1 MKGYLMYNDN
11 FYPSTTED
19 DFNSA
24 AEYSEYDSEP
34 YGSDEWLN
42 SQETTPIL
50 PLPEDG
56 SDWSDKENDFGMQ
69 DRDASP
75 MQAMPRRPMPDRPV
89 APLPDRPGR
98 PIPDRPVRPDRPVP
112 PIPDR
117 PGRPDRPVPPLPDRP
132 GRPIPD
138 RPGWPNRPVPP
149 RPIPPRPTPPRPI
162 PPRPV
167 PPVRPDW
174 SWNWGTILPGIVLPL
189 SPARVRFYN
198 ASVPGPIQ
206 IYVNN
211 RLVVS
216 NLNYLQYS
224 RIYNVIPGRYRIT
237 VYQGNDMRSPLVDT
251 WMSFRQNQDY
261 TVALIRSG
269 SNFRLQT
276 SSF

>member
-56 SDWSDKENDFGMQ
+56 SDWSDQENDFGMQ

-98 PIPDRPVRPDRPVP
+98 PIPDDPYGPTGRSLLYPTGPDVPTDRFLRFQTDPGAPFPTDRDGLTDRFLPGPFLPGPLLPDPSLPGLFLPYGPTGPGTGVQSCQASFSPSLLPASDSTMHLSPDRF
-112 PIPDR
+112 
-117 PGRPDRPVPPLPDRP
+117 
-132 GRPIPD
+132 
-138 RPGWPNRPVPP
+138 
-149 RPIPPRPTPPRPI
+149 
-162 PPRPV
+162 
-167 PPVRPDW
+167 
-174 SWNWGTILPGIVLPL
+174 
-189 SPARVRFYN
+189 RF
-198 ASVPGPIQ
+198 
-206 IYVNN
+206 
-211 RLVVS
+211 
-216 NLNYLQYS
+216 
-224 RIYNVIPGRYRIT
+224 T
-237 VYQGNDMRSPLVDT
+237 
-251 WMSFRQNQDY
+251 
-261 TVALIRSG
+261 
-269 SNFRLQT
+269 
-276 SSF
+276 

>member
-11 FYPSTTED
+11 YYPSTSED

-24 AEYSEYDSEP
+24 AAYSEYDSEP
-34 YGSDEWLN
+34 YTSDEWLN

-50 PLPEDG
+50 PLPADG
-56 SDWSDKENDFGMQ
+56 SDWSDQEDDFDMQ
-69 DRDASP
+69 DRAASP

-98 PIPDRPVRPDRPVP
+98 PIPDRP
-112 PIPDR
+112 
-117 PGRPDRPVPPLPDRP
+117 
-132 GRPIPD
+132 
-138 RPGWPNRPVPP
+138 GWPNRPVPP
-149 RPIPPRPTPPRPI
+149 RPVPPRPI
-162 PPRPV
+162 

-198 ASVPGPIQ
+198 ASVRGPIQ

-237 VYQGNDMRSPLVDT
+237 VYQGNDMRLPLVDT
-251 WMSFRQNQDY
+251 WMNFRQNQDY

>member
-1 MKGYLMYNDN
+1 MYNDN
-11 FYPSTTED
+11 YYPSTSED

-24 AEYSEYDSEP
+24 AAYSEYDSEP
-34 YGSDEWLN
+34 YTSDEWLN

-56 SDWSDKENDFGMQ
+56 SDWSDQEDDFDMQ
-69 DRDASP
+69 DRAASP

-98 PIPDRPVRPDRPVP
+98 PIPDRP
-112 PIPDR
+112 
-117 PGRPDRPVPPLPDRP
+117 

-149 RPIPPRPTPPRPI
+149 RPVPPRPI
-162 PPRPV
+162 

-198 ASVPGPIQ
+198 ASVRGPIQ

-237 VYQGNDMRSPLVDT
+237 VYQGNDMRLPLVDT
-251 WMSFRQNQDY
+251 WMNFRQNQDY

>member
-56 SDWSDKENDFGMQ
+56 SDWSDQENDFGMQ

-98 PIPDRPVRPDRPVP
+98 PIPDRP
-112 PIPDR
+112 
-117 PGRPDRPVPPLPDRP
+117 
-132 GRPIPD
+132 
-138 RPGWPNRPVPP
+138 GWPNRPVPP
-149 RPIPPRPTPPRPI
+149 RPVPPRPVPPRPI
-162 PPRPV
+162 

-198 ASVPGPIQ
+198 ASVRGPIQ

>member
-56 SDWSDKENDFGMQ
+56 SDWSDQENDFGMQ

-98 PIPDRPVRPDRPVP
+98 PIPDR
-112 PIPDR
+112 
-117 PGRPDRPVPPLPDRP
+117 
-132 GRPIPD
+132 
-138 RPGWPNRPVPP
+138 
-149 RPIPPRPTPPRPI
+149 
-162 PPRPV
+162 
-167 PPVRPDW
+167 PVRPDW

>member
-1 MKGYLMYNDN
+1 
-11 FYPSTTED
+11 
-19 DFNSA
+19 
-24 AEYSEYDSEP
+24 
-34 YGSDEWLN
+34 
-42 SQETTPIL
+42 
-50 PLPEDG
+50 
-56 SDWSDKENDFGMQ
+56 MQ
-69 DRDASP
+69 DRAASP

-98 PIPDRPVRPDRPVP
+98 PIPDRPGRPDRPVP

-149 RPIPPRPTPPRPI
+149 RPVPPRPVPPRPI
-162 PPRPV
+162 

-198 ASVPGPIQ
+198 ASVRGPIQ

-216 NLNYLQYS
+216 NLNFLNYS

-237 VYQGNDMRSPLVDT
+237 VYRGNDMRSPLVDT
-251 WMSFRQNQDY
+251 WKLQCHISILVRIAQGYCKGLIHGSYPPSSCPGPASARTALPPSGCSSPPAATCGRKAPRRPHGLPAAPGPRQ
-261 TVALIRSG
+261 RRPRPG
-269 SNFRLQT
+269 R
-276 SSF
+276 

>member
-1 MKGYLMYNDN
+1 MYNDN

-56 SDWSDKENDFGMQ
+56 SDWSDQENDFGMQ

-75 MQAMPRRPMPDRPV
+75 MQAMPGALCPTGRLPRFLTGPDALFPTDPYGPTGRSLLYPTGPDV
-89 APLPDRPGR
+89 PTDRFLRFQTDPGAPFPTDRDGLTDRFLPGPFLPGPLLPDPSLPGLFL
-98 PIPDRPVRPDRPVP
+98 PYGPTG
-112 PIPDR
+112 
-117 PGRPDRPVPPLPDRP
+117 PGTGYNPARHRSPPLSCPRQILQCICPRTDSDLREQPP
-132 GRPIPD
+132 GGIQSELFAVLPHIQCDSRTLPYY
-138 RPGWPNRPVPP
+138 
-149 RPIPPRPTPPRPI
+149 
-162 PPRPV
+162 
-167 PPVRPDW
+167 
-174 SWNWGTILPGIVLPL
+174 SLPGERHAFT
-189 SPARVRFYN
+189 S
-198 ASVPGPIQ
+198 
-206 IYVNN
+206 
-211 RLVVS
+211 
-216 NLNYLQYS
+216 
-224 RIYNVIPGRYRIT
+224 GRYL
-237 VYQGNDMRSPLVDT
+237 DELP
-251 WMSFRQNQDY
+251 QNQDY

>member
-11 FYPSTTED
+11 YYPSMAED
-19 DFNSA
+19 DMDSSLI
-24 AEYSEYDSEP
+24 YPDYDYESYE
-34 YGSDEWLN
+34 SDEWLN
-42 SQETTPIL
+42 SQENDLNDPIL
-50 PLPEDG
+50 PLPED
-56 SDWSDKENDFGMQ
+56 Q
-69 DRDASP
+69 DAWTGQEEDLDIQERSA
-75 MQAMPRRPMPDRPV
+75 
-89 APLPDRPGR
+89 R
-98 PIPDRPVRPDRPVP
+98 PI
-112 PIPDR
+112 
-117 PGRPDRPVPPLPDRP
+117 
-132 GRPIPD
+132 
-138 RPGWPNRPVPP
+138 PNRPVPP

-237 VYQGNDMRSPLVDT
+237 VYQGNDMR
-251 WMSFRQNQDY
+251 
-261 TVALIRSG
+261 
-269 SNFRLQT
+269 
-276 SSF
+276 

>member
-1 MKGYLMYNDN
+1 MYNDN
-11 FYPSTTED
+11 YYPSTSED

-24 AEYSEYDSEP
+24 AAYSEYDSEP
-34 YGSDEWLN
+34 YTSDEWLN

-56 SDWSDKENDFGMQ
+56 SDWSDQEDDFDMQ
-69 DRDASP
+69 DRAASP
-75 MQAMPRRPMPDRPV
+75 MQAMPRRPM
-89 APLPDRPGR
+89 
-98 PIPDRPVRPDRPVP
+98 
-112 PIPDR
+112 PDR

-149 RPIPPRPTPPRPI
+149 RPVPPRPI
-162 PPRPV
+162 

-198 ASVPGPIQ
+198 ASVRGPIQ

-237 VYQGNDMRSPLVDT
+237 VYQGNDMRLPLVDT
-251 WMSFRQNQDY
+251 WMNFRQNQDY

>member
-56 SDWSDKENDFGMQ
+56 SDWSDQENDFGMQ

-98 PIPDRPVRPDRPVP
+98 PIPDRP
-112 PIPDR
+112 
-117 PGRPDRPVPPLPDRP
+117 
-132 GRPIPD
+132 
-138 RPGWPNRPVPP
+138 GWPNRPVPP
-149 RPIPPRPTPPRPI
+149 RPVPPRPVPPRPI
-162 PPRPV
+162 

-198 ASVPGPIQ
+198 ASVRGPIQ

-237 VYQGNDMRSPLVDT
+237 VYQGNDMRLPLVDT
-251 WMSFRQNQDY
+251 WMNFRQNQDY

>member
-1 MKGYLMYNDN
+1 MYNDN

-56 SDWSDKENDFGMQ
+56 SDWSDQENDFGMQ

-89 APLPDRPGR
+89 A
-98 PIPDRPVRPDRPVP
+98 
-112 PIPDR
+112 
-117 PGRPDRPVPPLPDRP
+117 PLPDRP

-189 SPARVRFYN
+189 SLARVRFYN
-198 ASVPGPIQ
+198 ASVRGPIQ

-237 VYQGNDMRSPLVDT
+237 VYQGNDMRLPLVDT
-251 WMSFRQNQDY
+251 WMNFRQNQDY

>member
-1 MKGYLMYNDN
+1 MYNDN
-11 FYPSTTED
+11 YYPSMAED
-19 DFNSA
+19 DITSDA
-24 AEYSEYDSEP
+24 AYSEYDSEP
-34 YGSDEWLN
+34 YTSDEWLN

-56 SDWSDKENDFGMQ
+56 SDWSDQVNDFDMQ
-69 DRDASP
+69 DMAASP
-75 MQAMPRRPMPDRPV
+75 RQAMPRHPAPDRPV

-98 PIPDRPVRPDRPVP
+98 PIPDRPGWPDRPVP

-117 PGRPDRPVPPLPDRP
+117 PVAPLPDRP

-138 RPGWPNRPVPP
+138 RPGWPN
-149 RPIPPRPTPPRPI
+149 
-162 PPRPV
+162 RPV

-198 ASVPGPIQ
+198 AAVRGPVQ

-216 NLNYLQYS
+216 NLNFLNYS

-237 VYQGNDMRSPLVDT
+237 VYRGNNMRSPLVDT

-261 TVALIRSG
+261 TVALVGSG
-269 SNFRLQT
+269 SNFQLQT
-276 SSF
+276 ISF

>member
-1 MKGYLMYNDN
+1 MYNDN

-56 SDWSDKENDFGMQ
+56 SDWSDQENDFGMQ

-117 PGRPDRPVPPLPDRP
+117 PGRPDRPCQRDCR
-132 GRPIPD
+132 
-138 RPGWPNRPVPP
+138 
-149 RPIPPRPTPPRPI
+149 
-162 PPRPV
+162 
-167 PPVRPDW
+167 
-174 SWNWGTILPGIVLPL
+174 GT
-189 SPARVRFYN
+189 
-198 ASVPGPIQ
+198 
-206 IYVNN
+206 
-211 RLVVS
+211 
-216 NLNYLQYS
+216 
-224 RIYNVIPGRYRIT
+224 
-237 VYQGNDMRSPLVDT
+237 
-251 WMSFRQNQDY
+251 
-261 TVALIRSG
+261 
-269 SNFRLQT
+269 
-276 SSF
+276 

>member
-1 MKGYLMYNDN
+1 MYNDN

-56 SDWSDKENDFGMQ
+56 SDWSDQENDFGMQ

-89 APLPDRPGR
+89 APL
-98 PIPDRPVRPDRPVP
+98 
-112 PIPDR
+112 PDR

>member
-1 MKGYLMYNDN
+1 MYNDN

-19 DFNSA
+19 DFNPA

-56 SDWSDKENDFGMQ
+56 SDWSDQENDFGMQ

-98 PIPDRPVRPDRPVP
+98 PIPDRP
-112 PIPDR
+112 
-117 PGRPDRPVPPLPDRP
+117 
-132 GRPIPD
+132 
-138 RPGWPNRPVPP
+138 GWPNRPVPP
-149 RPIPPRPTPPRPI
+149 RPI
-162 PPRPV
+162 

>member
-11 FYPSTTED
+11 YYPSTSED

-24 AEYSEYDSEP
+24 AAYSEYDSEP
-34 YGSDEWLN
+34 YTSDEWLN

-56 SDWSDKENDFGMQ
+56 SDWSDQEDDFDMQ
-69 DRDASP
+69 DRAASP
-75 MQAMPRRPMPDRPV
+75 MQAMPRRPM
-89 APLPDRPGR
+89 
-98 PIPDRPVRPDRPVP
+98 
-112 PIPDR
+112 
-117 PGRPDRPVPPLPDRP
+117 PDRPVPPLPDRP

-149 RPIPPRPTPPRPI
+149 RPVPPRPVPPRPI
-162 PPRPV
+162 

-198 ASVPGPIQ
+198 ASVRGPIQ

-216 NLNYLQYS
+216 NLNYLQCS

>member
-1 MKGYLMYNDN
+1 MYNDN

-56 SDWSDKENDFGMQ
+56 SDWSDQENDFGMQ

-98 PIPDRPVRPDRPVP
+98 PIPDRP
-112 PIPDR
+112 
-117 PGRPDRPVPPLPDRP
+117 
-132 GRPIPD
+132 
-138 RPGWPNRPVPP
+138 GWPNRPVPP
-149 RPIPPRPTPPRPI
+149 RPVPPRPVPPRPI
-162 PPRPV
+162 

-198 ASVPGPIQ
+198 ASVRGPIQ

-237 VYQGNDMRSPLVDT
+237 VYQGNDMRLPLVDT
-251 WMSFRQNQDY
+251 WMNFRQNQDY

>member
-1 MKGYLMYNDN
+1 MYNDN
-11 FYPSTTED
+11 YYPSTSED

-24 AEYSEYDSEP
+24 AAYSEYDSEP
-34 YGSDEWLN
+34 YTSDEWLN

-56 SDWSDKENDFGMQ
+56 SDWSDQEDDFDMQ
-69 DRDASP
+69 DRAASP

-98 PIPDRPVRPDRPVP
+98 PIPDS
-112 PIPDR
+112 
-117 PGRPDRPVPPLPDRP
+117 
-132 GRPIPD
+132 
-138 RPGWPNRPVPP
+138 PGWPNRPVPP
-149 RPIPPRPTPPRPI
+149 RPVPPRPI
-162 PPRPV
+162 

-198 ASVPGPIQ
+198 ASVRGPIQ

-237 VYQGNDMRSPLVDT
+237 VYQGNDMRLPLVDT
-251 WMSFRQNQDY
+251 WMNFRQNQDY

>member
-11 FYPSTTED
+11 YYPSTSED

-24 AEYSEYDSEP
+24 AAYSEYDSEP
-34 YGSDEWLN
+34 YTSDEWLN

-56 SDWSDKENDFGMQ
+56 SDWSDQEDDFDMQ
-69 DRDASP
+69 DRAASP

-98 PIPDRPVRPDRPVP
+98 PIPDRP
-112 PIPDR
+112 
-117 PGRPDRPVPPLPDRP
+117 
-132 GRPIPD
+132 
-138 RPGWPNRPVPP
+138 GWPNRPVPP
-149 RPIPPRPTPPRPI
+149 RPVPPRPI
-162 PPRPV
+162 

-198 ASVPGPIQ
+198 ASVRGPIQ

-237 VYQGNDMRSPLVDT
+237 VYQGNDMRLPLVDT
-251 WMSFRQNQDY
+251 WMNFRQNQDY

>member
-1 MKGYLMYNDN
+1 MYNDN
-11 FYPSTTED
+11 YYPSTSED

-24 AEYSEYDSEP
+24 AAYSEYDSEP
-34 YGSDEWLN
+34 YTSDEWLN

-56 SDWSDKENDFGMQ
+56 SDWSDQEDDFDMQ
-69 DRDASP
+69 DRAASP

-98 PIPDRPVRPDRPVP
+98 PIPDRP
-112 PIPDR
+112 
-117 PGRPDRPVPPLPDRP
+117 
-132 GRPIPD
+132 
-138 RPGWPNRPVPP
+138 GWPNRPVPP
-149 RPIPPRPTPPRPI
+149 RPVPPRPI
-162 PPRPV
+162 

-198 ASVPGPIQ
+198 ASVRGPIQ

-237 VYQGNDMRSPLVDT
+237 VYQGNDMRLPLVDT
-251 WMSFRQNQDY
+251 WMNFRQNQDY

>member
-1 MKGYLMYNDN
+1 MYNDN
-11 FYPSTTED
+11 YYPSTSED

-24 AEYSEYDSEP
+24 AAYSEYDSEP
-34 YGSDEWLN
+34 YTSDEWLN

-56 SDWSDKENDFGMQ
+56 SDWSDQEDDFDMQ
-69 DRDASP
+69 DRAASP

-98 PIPDRPVRPDRPVP
+98 PIPDRPGRPDRPVP

-138 RPGWPNRPVPP
+138 
-149 RPIPPRPTPPRPI
+149 
-162 PPRPV
+162 
-167 PPVRPDW
+167 
-174 SWNWGTILPGIVLPL
+174 NWGTILPGIVLPL

-198 ASVPGPIQ
+198 ASVRGPIQ

-237 VYQGNDMRSPLVDT
+237 VYQGNDMRLPLVDT
-251 WMSFRQNQDY
+251 WMNFRQNQDY